1 MNWLTLENRGEIWI
15 GSRKRSITLWNK
27 PGRTYY
33 HLMEWRWAWL
43 PYYAPHIPG
52 YNRPNQSTLKARA
65 PIQSPTAAGLEGW
78 SSDFAA
84 VLSLAFNWSSI
95 APPGRICCSP
105 PIQNAIKN
113 MCHMVWP
120 FFTHADNRES
130 VDVIEMLPLLFPK
143 ALNRAKFNIDQIVK
157 LWFSPIKMRLPVLN
171 VL

>member
-1 MNWLTLENRGEIWI
+1 
-15 GSRKRSITLWNK
+15 
-27 PGRTYY
+27 
-33 HLMEWRWAWL
+33 
-43 PYYAPHIPG
+43 
-52 YNRPNQSTLKARA
+52 
-65 PIQSPTAAGLEGW
+65 
-78 SSDFAA
+78 
-84 VLSLAFNWSSI
+84 
-95 APPGRICCSP
+95 
-105 PIQNAIKN
+105 